1 MVMRI
6 DRLGI
11 ERALSHDGGRPSSD
25 FDLNPEARPNTVFLK
40 PAGVL
45 LPIIERDNGLQ
56 LILTKRSA
64 TIKHHPG
71 QIAFPGG
78 RVDPTDATHIAA
90 ALREADEEIGLPP
103 ENVEVLG
110 ELPCHETVSNY
121 VMHPVVGWV
130 TQDFT
135 PCLEAAEVSEVF
147 EVPLEHVLNML
158 NYTVQSRIWRG
169 QVRKFYTVPYGPY
182 YIWGATAR
190 VLQSFAQKVSL

>member
-1 MVMRI
+1 MVTRI
-6 DRLGI
+6 DRLEI
-11 ERALSHDGGRPSSD
+11 ERALSHDGCPSSD
-25 FDLNPEARPNTVFLK
+25 FDLNPKARPKAVFLK

-45 LPIIERDNGLQ
+45 LPIVERDCGLQ
-56 LILTKRSA
+56 LILTKRSS

-90 ALREADEEIGLPP
+90 ALREAHEEIGLPP
-103 ENVEVLG
+103 ENVNVIG

-121 VMHPVVGWV
+121 IMHPVVGWL

-135 PCLEAAEVSEVF
+135 PRLEVAEVSEMF
-147 EVPLEHVLNML
+147 EVPLAHVLDMA
-158 NYTVQSRIWRG
+158 NYAIQSRIWRG
-169 QVRKFYTVPYGPY
+169 QARKFYTVPYGPY

-190 VLQSFAQKVSL
+190 VLRSFAQKVSL

>member
-1 MVMRI
+1 MVTRI

-11 ERALSHDGGRPSSD
+11 ERALSHDGRPSSD
-25 FDLNPEARPNTVFLK
+25 FDLNPEARPKSISLK

-45 LPIIERDNGLQ
+45 LPIIERDSGLQ
-56 LILTKRSA
+56 LILTKRSS

-78 RVDPTDATHIAA
+78 RVDPSDASHIEA
-90 ALREADEEIGLPP
+90 ALREADEEIGLAPK
-103 ENVEVLG
+103 NVDVLG
-110 ELPCHETVSNY
+110 ELPTHETVSNY
-121 VMHPVVGWV
+121 IMHPVVGWI

-135 PCLEAAEVSEVF
+135 PRLEAAEVSEMF
-147 EVPLEHVLNML
+147 EVPLMHVLDMS

-169 QVRKFYTVPYGPY
+169 HVRKFYTVPYGPY

-190 VLQSFAQKVSL
+190 VLRSFAQKVIL

>member
-6 DRLGI
+6 DRLSI
-11 ERALSHDGGRPSSD
+11 ERALTYGGRPSSD
-25 FDLNPEARPNTVFLK
+25 FDFQKGQRPTRADLK

-45 LPIIERDNGLQ
+45 LPIIERPTGLQ

-78 RVDPTDATHIAA
+78 RVDPEDATHIAA
-90 ALREADEEIGLPP
+90 ALREADEEIGLAPSL
-103 ENVEVLG
+103 VDVLG
-110 ELPCHETVSNY
+110 ELPTHETISNY
-121 VMHPVVGWV
+121 TMHPVVGWV

-135 PCLEAAEVSEVF
+135 PRLEQAEVSEIF
-147 EVPLEHVLNML
+147 EVPLAHVLNPS
-158 NYTVQSRIWRG
+158 NYTVQSRMWRR
-169 QVRKFYTVPYGPY
+169 QIRRFYTVPYGPY

-190 VLQSFAQKVSL
+190 VLRSFAEKASL